1 MDDDYSALSANAG
14 GQSKGAGPKVLL
26 PSLCSPKQQLRC
38 MAIRQLPRCGFACVV
53 IISRAAKSAAAR
65 CSVCQRACVRNPFT
79 SGSISVAIVPCLTSC
94 FLDCMACYHK
104 KTVAVPKRE
113 QHEALACRGETSIRG
128 GVLYLKD
135 FPCKRRVLMACACAE
150 KKDDS
155 GRHYASRATADN

>member
-1 MDDDYSALSANAG
+1 
-14 GQSKGAGPKVLL
+14 
-26 PSLCSPKQQLRC
+26 
-38 MAIRQLPRCGFACVV
+38 
-53 IISRAAKSAAAR
+53 
-65 CSVCQRACVRNPFT
+65 VRNPFT
-79 SGSISVAIVPCLTSC
+79 SGSISVAIVPCDSSC

-150 KKDDS
+150 KKDVS